1 MTNIKVTNLSET
13 SISRVG
19 SFYNSESFIQD
30 LSESELNLQGGGL
43 FRRRRSTPP
52 VVDVAPLAPVPDIL
66 IGFSVGFSI

>member
-1 MTNIKVTNLSET
+1 MANITIKDLVEYS
-13 SISRVG
+13 
-19 SFYNSESFIQD
+19 NSDSSIQD

-52 VVDVAPLAPVPDIL
+52 PVHVEPLAPVPDIL

>member
-1 MTNIKVTNLSET
+1 MVNITVKDLVNLQD
-13 SISRVG
+13 
-19 SFYNSESFIQD
+19 NSTFTRD

-43 FRRRRSTPP
+43 FRRRRLTPP